1 MWRTRRSSTLSER
14 CGKRRRRYTRRVD
27 PAIHTAVA
35 LLMRWTHVISVIV
48 LLGGFVYARL
58 VLAPALASLAGTERR
73 ALGDQAAARF
83 RPILITVV
91 CTILGSG
98 LYNYLTKTSYPSG
111 YHMWMGIKL
120 LLVLHVFATALLYAG
135 AGGDEA
141 KRNRRA
147 TGIIISGV
155 AIVLISGWLRYLSTG
170 APVVRLP

>member
-1 MWRTRRSSTLSER
+1 MEPALRTVL
-14 CGKRRRRYTRRVD
+14 
-27 PAIHTAVA
+27 A

-58 VLAPALASLAGTERR
+58 VLAPALASLPGTERR
-73 ALGDQAAARF
+73 AFGDRAAARF
-83 RPILITVV
+83 RPILVTVV
-91 CTILGSG
+91 FTILGSG
-98 LYNYLTKTSYPSG
+98 LYNYLTKPSYPPG

-120 LLVLHVFATALLYAG
+120 LLVLHVLATALLYAG

-147 TGIIISGV
+147 AGIIISGV
-155 AIVLISGWLRYLSTG
+155 AIVLISGWLRYLSSG